1 MKCRLGCLLRAR
13 TGAQGESSRYGKATL
28 TMVLWLQDGGN
39 ALLQIAG
46 SPRVGDFTSLE
57 ATMRSMQAEMPFA
70 PVPHSAWPWQGL

>member
-1 MKCRLGCLLRAR
+1 MRAR
-13 TGAQGESSRYGKATL
+13 IGAQGKSSCYGKATL

-39 ALLQIAG
+39 ALFQIAA

-70 PVPHSAWPWQGL
+70 PVQYSA